1 MPLCEAAWMIGPAR
15 CPCFWGV
22 CIRGC
27 GQEGSSGGGGGGGG
41 IGTAD
46 TQKVMGLIQDG
57 TASSTMAREE
67 CESFPN
73 DLEENR
79 IRGCIGGSVSE

>member
-1 MPLCEAAWMIGPAR
+1 MIGPAW
-15 CPCFWGV
+15 CPFFWVRACVCF
-22 CIRGC
+22 RGC
-27 GQEGSSGGGGGGGG
+27 VQEGSSGRGS
-41 IGTAD
+41 IGTAG

-67 CESFPN
+67 CKWFPN